1 MCILQ
6 SIKQIMR
13 KKMLRFLVIVLFIS
27 TNVSIVYAWG
37 FWAHQRISRAAV
49 FALPDSMRVFF
60 YNHIDFITEESVIPD
75 VRKYAINDKAET
87 NRHYVDLE
95 MLRKSPAEFIPQT
108 MKEATAKYHDTLL
121 QKAGLLPWYIDD
133 MMFKLTRAFRD
144 KNKSEILFL
153 AGDLSHYIADAHMP
167 LHTTIN
173 HDGQLT
179 GQKGI
184 HAFWESQLPEKFG
197 SNYNLH
203 TGKAVYLKNIQ
214 QEIWRIIEHSH
225 KLVDTV
231 LRIEK
236 NLYNSYEAG
245 EVYEKDSKG
254 VLIKNKYNQT
264 KHSYAYAKAYHEKLN
279 GMIEYQMRSSIA
291 ATADFW
297 YTAWVNAGKP
307 DLKGLDPRALTE
319 RNKKLQIKEYKLW
332 KKGRLFGLQSLN
344 EF

>member
-1 MCILQ
+1 
-6 SIKQIMR
+6 MR
-13 KKMLRFLVIVLFIS
+13 KDILRILFFILFITGNIS
-27 TNVSIVYAWG
+27 LLYAWG
-37 FWAHQRISRAAV
+37 SWAHQRINRAAV

-95 MLRKSPAEFIPQT
+95 LLRKSPSEMIPQT
-108 MKEATAKYHDTLL
+108 MKEAIAKYHDTLL
-121 QKAGLLPWYIDD
+121 QKAGLLPWYMDD
-133 MMFKLTRAFRD
+133 MMVKLTKAFQN

-153 AGDLSHYIADAHMP
+153 AGDLAHYIADAHMP
-167 LHTTIN
+167 LHTTVN

-197 SNYNLH
+197 SSYNFY
-203 TGKAVYLKNIQ
+203 TGKAIYLQNIRS
-214 QEIWRIIEHSH
+214 EIWRIIEHSH

-231 LRIEK
+231 LLTEK
-236 NLYNSYEAG
+236 KLYQSYEADQ
-245 EVYEKDSKG
+245 VYEKDSKG
-254 VLIKNKYNQT
+254 APIKNTYNQT
-264 KHSYAYAKAYHEKLN
+264 KHSYAYAKAWHEKLN
-279 GMIEYQMRSSIA
+279 GMIEHQMRSSIA

-297 YTAWVNAGKP
+297 YTAWVNAGRP
-307 DLKGLDPRALTE
+307 DLNGLDPRSLTE
-319 RNKKLQIKEYKLW
+319 RNKKLHSKEYKLW
-332 KKGRLFGLQSLN
+332 KKGRLFGLESLN

>member
-1 MCILQ
+1 M
-6 SIKQIMR
+6 
-13 KKMLRFLVIVLFIS
+13 KKKTLRFLVIILFIAG
-27 TNVSIVYAWG
+27 NVSMLYAWG
-37 FWAHQRISRAAV
+37 FWAHQRINRAAV

-75 VRKYAINDKAET
+75 VRKFAINDKAES
-87 NRHYVDLE
+87 NRHYIDLE
-95 MLRKSPAEFIPQT
+95 MLRKSPSEIIPQT

-121 QKAGLLPWYIDD
+121 QKAGLLPWYMDD
-133 MMFKLTRAFRD
+133 MMVKLTKAFHD

-153 AGDLSHYIADAHMP
+153 AGDLAHYIADAHMP
-167 LHTTIN
+167 LHTTVN

-197 SNYNLH
+197 DSYNLY

-214 QEIWRIIEHSH
+214 KEIWRIIEHSH

-231 LRIEK
+231 LLTEK
-236 NLYNSYEAG
+236 KLFQSYEAD

-279 GMIEYQMRSSIA
+279 GMIEHQMRSSIA
-291 ATADFW
+291 ATANFW
-297 YTAWVNAGKP
+297 YTAWVNAGRP
-307 DLKGLDPRALTE
+307 DLKGLDPRSLTE
-319 RNKKLQIKEYKLW
+319 RNKKLQIRE
-332 KKGRLFGLQSLN
+332 
-344 EF
+344 